1 MKNIFLASLLSFIS
15 TVFYSQCIKGNCYK
29 GHGTFLWKDKNKYEG
44 FWTDGKPSGFGD
56 LTYEN
61 GDRYKGGFVDG
72 KKNGTGKYT
81 WKNGNSYNGDWSKDA
96 MNGDGEY
103 IWIKEISKYEG
114 SFKDGK
120 IENVEIG
127 ITIET
132 PEKSSE

>member
-15 TVFYSQCIKGNCYK
+15 TVSYSQCIKGNCHR
-29 GHGTFLWKDKNKYEG
+29 GHGTFLWEDKNKYEG
-44 FWTDGKPSGFGD
+44 FWIDGKANGFGD
-56 LTYEN
+56 LRYQN
-61 GDRYKGGFVDG
+61 GDKYKGGFIDG
-72 KKNGTGKYT
+72 KKDGTGKYT
-81 WKNGNSYNGDWSKDA
+81 WKNGNSYNGSWSKDA

-103 IWIKEISKYEG
+103 VWIKENAKYEG

-132 PEKSSE
+132 PEKSSQ